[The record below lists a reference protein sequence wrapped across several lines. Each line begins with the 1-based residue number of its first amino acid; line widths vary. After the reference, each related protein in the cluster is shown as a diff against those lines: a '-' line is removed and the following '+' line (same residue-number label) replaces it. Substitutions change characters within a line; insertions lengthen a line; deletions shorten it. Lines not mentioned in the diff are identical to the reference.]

1 MCQLCAQS
9 RRIRSRAACPQ
20 VMRSPTV
27 GSYAS
32 IPVIVITECFL
43 GKCHVLVTPHL
54 PGGSGVMVIIYGLP
68 AVIINT
74 WLLWLRAKDPSWRD
88 TGELMAKVSQAARG
102 ADGSACRPGGGAP
115 SSQSSDVGKHCG
127 VALPRLRG
135 SDTLLCLERGGIFDS
150 MQKGTFTLSY
160 LSLPKVKKSHLTG
173 SLWED
178 PLKHWYL
185 QAKNFE

>member
-1 MCQLCAQS
+1 ML
-9 RRIRSRAACPQ
+9 P
-20 VMRSPTV
+20 
-27 GSYAS
+27 
-32 IPVIVITECFL
+32 FL
-43 GKCHVLVTPHL
+43 SSSSLNVFWGNATCLSHPSSAWRFRYRGDYLRT
-54 PGGSGVMVIIYGLP
+54 S

-173 SLWED
+173 SLRED

-185 QAKNFE
+185 QVKDFK